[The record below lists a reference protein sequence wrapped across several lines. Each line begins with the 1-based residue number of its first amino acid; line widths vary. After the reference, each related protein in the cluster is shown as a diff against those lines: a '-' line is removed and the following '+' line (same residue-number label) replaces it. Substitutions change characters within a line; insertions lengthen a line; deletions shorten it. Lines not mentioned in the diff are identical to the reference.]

1 MYKLVI
7 FDVSGTLDDGAGHLY
22 DGIKTLLQDLH
33 TSGVMIALA
42 TQLGRSGLNDFIA
55 RENLQDILTA
65 SVCAGEANYKP
76 DPEMID
82 LLLIETGVEATSAIM
97 VGDSSG
103 DILMAKA
110 AKISSCAVSWDG
122 NWYADVLQ
130 CEPDFRIEDL
140 ESLRSM
146 LLTA

>member
-7 FDVSGTLDDGAGHLY
+7 FDVSGTLDNGAGQLY
-22 DGIKTLLQDLH
+22 DGIQELLRDLH
-33 TSGVMIALA
+33 AAGVKIALA
-42 TQLGRSGLNDFIA
+42 TQLARSGLNDFIA
-55 RENLQDILTA
+55 RENLQGILTA
-65 SVCAGEANYKP
+65 TVCAGEANYKP
-76 DPEMID
+76 HPEMID
-82 LLLIETGVEATSAIM
+82 LLLIETGVEPADALM

-140 ESLRSM
+140 ESLRKL